1 MISKAV
7 QNMIPKIR
15 QFLAGQPIKKA
26 WLFGSCSRGEETADS
41 DVDILVAYDNS
52 DSMSLLAISEIMV
65 ALSKLLDKRVD

>member
-1 MISKAV
+1 
-7 QNMIPKIR
+7 MIPKIR